1 MEKHLKTYTGKERN
15 IYLVGLAGQNILY
28 NIIGAALAYYLQF
41 TILIPAITV
50 SVIMALAR
58 VWDAFNDPMMGTIVD
73 KTRTK
78 VGKCRP
84 YLLATPLPILIITVL
99 CFVNFGFF
107 DSSMGI
113 FEGRNTLIVLWA
125 AGTYVLWGMIYTVG
139 DIPLW
144 GVTALM
150 SEDDKDRAKL
160 LSYARIAAGLG
171 GGLALLTI
179 QPLAFGLG
187 KKFAPLFEATKKVTS
202 EAAGERMGFIVAA
215 LIFAVIGAGLFQL
228 VGIFVRERIPASKE
242 SHTLKENF
250 TLMWTNK
257 PFRQILLSGLLG
269 SPKMLLA
276 LAAMPLINFYYSTKN
291 PTMTLVYMIL
301 LGGGM
306 FVGQFV
312 AMAFAPKLITRY
324 EKKDIYNYGNLLGAI
339 PFVLLFGLYLISPQG
354 LTQPIYLVMCF
365 VMFTFGGAAL
375 GLTTVLQS
383 FMIAD
388 AVDYEEYHNGIRP
401 DGVFFAGQTF
411 LAKMTTGIATIMS
424 GIGYAVVGFSGEAV
438 KEINDFIEAGGIPRL
453 EDKYAKY
460 MMVLFFLVSIPPAI
474 GSLLSVIP
482 TWKYAMSDGEHRKI
496 LDELNERR
504 HNAKEDTI
512 NE

>member
-1 MEKHLKTYTGKERN
+1 MENRLKTYTGRERN
-15 IYLVGLAGQNILY
+15 AYLVGLAGQNILY

-78 VGKCRP
+78 IGKCRP

-107 DSSMGI
+107 DTSMGV
-113 FEGRNTLIVLWA
+113 FEGRNALIVLWA
-125 AGTYVLWGMIYTVG
+125 AATYVMWGMTYTVG

-150 SEDDKDRAKL
+150 TEDDKDRAKL
-160 LSYARIAAGLG
+160 LSYARIVAGVG
-171 GGLALLTI
+171 GGVALLAVQPVALAL
-179 QPLAFGLG
+179 GE
-187 KKFAPLFEATKKVTS
+187 KFAPALGSPAQ
-202 EAAGERMGFIVAA
+202 GERMGFIVSAA
-215 LIFAVIGAGLFQL
+215 IFAIIGSGLFQL

-242 SHTLKENF
+242 SYSLKQNF

-276 LAAMPLINFYYSTKN
+276 LAALPLVTYYYASKS
-291 PTMTLVYMIL
+291 PKMALLYMVL
-301 LGGGM
+301 LGGGL

-312 AMAFAPKLITRY
+312 AMAFAPKLISRY
-324 EKKDIYNYGNLLGAI
+324 EKKDIYNYGNLLGI
-339 PFVLLFGLYLISPQG
+339 FPFLMLYVFYLISPQG
-354 LTQPIYLVMCF
+354 LTQPIFIVLCF
-365 VMFTFGGAAL
+365 LMFIFGGASL
-375 GLTTVLQS
+375 GITTVLQS

-388 AVDYEEYHNGIRP
+388 AVDYEEYHNGVRP

-411 LAKMTTGIATIMS
+411 IAKLTTGIATIMS

-438 KEINDFIEAGGIPRL
+438 KEVNAFIANGGIPRN
-453 EDKYAKY
+453 EPKYAKF

-474 GSLLSVIP
+474 GSILSVIP
-482 TWKYAMSDGEHRKI
+482 TWKYAMSDKEHRMM

-504 HNAKEDTI
+504 HNAKQDATE
-512 NE
+512 